1 MRFIELYDTENGYD
15 YQVNVNHIVWFTKIE
30 VMESEQRYDFFE
42 DNDIERTLVKL
53 SDGKVIQVSQTVK
66 EIYNAL

>member
-1 MRFIELYDTENGYD
+1 MTFITTDKMRFIELWDPEEGYD
-15 YQVNVNHIVWFTKIE
+15 YQVNVNHIVWFKGIE
-30 VMESEQRYDFFE
+30 VYDV
-42 DNDIERTLVKL
+42 ERTVVKL